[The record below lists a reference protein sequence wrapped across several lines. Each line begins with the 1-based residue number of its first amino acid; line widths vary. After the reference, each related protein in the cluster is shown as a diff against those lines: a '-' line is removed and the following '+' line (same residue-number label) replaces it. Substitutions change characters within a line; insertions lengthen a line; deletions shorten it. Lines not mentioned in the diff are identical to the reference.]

1 MIVEFQ
7 RDIKRIIV
15 KVGTSTLTYKTG
27 EINIDRMEQLV
38 RGIDDLSNR
47 GYEVLLVSS
56 GAVGAGVGRL
66 HLKKRPDTLPKKQAV
81 AAIGQVVLMHMY
93 EKLFAEYGKTVA
105 QILLTKEDFSIRKRN
120 LNAKNTLSTLL
131 QMGVIPIINENDTV
145 AVDEMKVG
153 DNDHIA
159 ALVSSLIDGDLLVLL
174 SDIDGF
180 YTENP
185 TTSCNA
191 KLYETIDKITPQ
203 IVEAAGAKGSLL
215 GTGGMATKIQAAKI
229 AMAAG
234 VYMVIGNGEKK
245 GLLSDIVNRRF
256 EGTLFIPQNKKIHTK
271 KKWLLLSSRP
281 KGSLVVDNGA
291 ADALVNK
298 GKSLLATGIAEV
310 VGDFDDDMVVS
321 ILNTN
326 GNEIGRGIVLYDS
339 NAIRKVKGLRTKEMA
354 RLLGEEYIYETI
366 IHRDNMSVRKG

>member
-1 MIVEFQ
+1 MNVEFQ
-7 RDIKRIIV
+7 REIKRIVV

-27 EINIDRMEQLV
+27 EINIGRMEQLV
-38 RGIDDLSNR
+38 RGIVDLSNR

-66 HLKKRPDTLPKKQAV
+66 HHKKRPDTLPKKQAV

-105 QILLTKEDFSIRKRN
+105 QILLTREDLAIRKRN

-145 AVDEMKVG
+145 AVDEMKLG
-153 DNDHIA
+153 DNDRLA
-159 ALVSSLIDGDLLVLL
+159 ALVATVIDGDLLVLL

-180 YTENP
+180 YTDNP
-185 TTSCNA
+185 TTCNDA
-191 KLYETIDKITPQ
+191 KLYETIDKITPK
-203 IVEAAGAKGSLL
+203 IVEAAGGKGSSL
-215 GTGGMATKIQAAKI
+215 GTGGMVTKIQAAKI

-234 VYMVIGNGEKK
+234 VYMVIGNGSRK
-245 GLLSDIVNRRF
+245 GLLTDIVDGCF

-281 KGSLVVDNGA
+281 KGSIIVDDGA
-291 ADALVNK
+291 AEALVNK
-298 GKSLLATGIAEV
+298 GKSLLAIGIV
-310 VGDFDDDMVVS
+310 DVIGDFADDMVVS
-321 ILNTN
+321 ILNDK
-326 GNEIGRGIVLYDS
+326 GNEIGRGIVFYNSDT
-339 NAIRKVKGLRTKEMA
+339 IKQVQGLKTKEMA
-354 RLLGEEYIYETI
+354 HLLGEAYIYDTI
-366 IHRDNMSVRKG
+366 IHRDNLSVRKE